1 MTFTSNHMR
10 PDVLVVPA
18 SSVARLYNTSS
29 FYTDEKSIS
38 EVLNAIREYGKYVGR
53 DFAESTET
61 LKQIVAYGMI
71 RNGTKVLCLRRAK
84 KSNRKA
90 LRLRY
95 TVLVGGHVDSA
106 EMNEEEPV
114 TSCLVR
120 ELEEELGIK
129 KFGPIRLIG
138 VVVDT
143 ETSVGRLHLG
153 LIYDVPIDESTLVL
167 SPEFDNGEFVNSS
180 STEEYHLQDYSE
192 LISRAGQFD
201 PWSKLTL
208 SDTSVRKLL
217 HATAWFEH
225 QLSLPFLADETRA

>member
-1 MTFTSNHMR
+1 MTSTSNHMR

-18 SSVARLYNTSS
+18 DSVASLYQTAG

-38 EVLNAIREYGKYVGR
+38 EVLDAITKSGKYVGR
-53 DFAESTET
+53 DWAESTESV
-61 LKQIVAYGMI
+61 KQIVAYGMI
-71 RNGTKVLCLRRAK
+71 RNGIKVLCLRRAK

-106 EMNEEEPV
+106 EINEEEPV
-114 TSCLVR
+114 ASCLVR

-129 KFGPIRLIG
+129 EFGPIRLIG

-153 LIYDVPIDESTLVL
+153 LIYDVPIEESTLVL
-167 SPEFDNGEFVNSS
+167 TPQLDNGEFVNSS
-180 STEEYHLQDYSE
+180 KTEEYHLQDYSE
-192 LISRAGQFD
+192 LVSRARQFD

-208 SDTSVRKLL
+208 SNTSVRKLL
-217 HATAWFEH
+217 HATTWFEH
-225 QLSLPFLADETRA
+225 QLSLPFLVNETRA